1 MKYLQVSISPS
12 LSWSHCAEWLH
23 RALCYSTLSDM
34 QIPRW
39 DSEQQPP
46 AQTASR
52 TEALQPASDV
62 WIKVGLLPS
71 CLHNNTLD
79 TSSAAVG
86 ACGSDYLAGRR
97 SLSLTCKWTWH
108 CSSPGLSEQKC
119 WAQTGPYIYLTNP
132 LIKPHCLV
140 ALTFYPSECSLAGCV
155 CIFSAWRS
163 MSWVTARASE
173 LDWFELSLH
182 VCSWLPTGQRLP
194 HRESGPKEADSEVS
208 AQGKKKDWQWRWHGD
223 SMGSHTLF
231 LI

>member
-1 MKYLQVSISPS
+1 MRLAKLNNAITSAGGAGTTWCWQC
-12 LSWSHCAEWLH
+12 HAEWWSIFRCPSVH
-23 RALCYSTLSDM
+23 PSHDHTVQTGCSEPCATVTLSDP

-97 SLSLTCKWTWH
+97 SLSLWLANGPGTVPVPVTLNKSAELILGHTYTWWT
-108 CSSPGLSEQKC
+108 P
-119 WAQTGPYIYLTNP
+119 P
-132 LIKPHCLV
+132 
-140 ALTFYPSECSLAGCV
+140 
-155 CIFSAWRS
+155 
-163 MSWVTARASE
+163 
-173 LDWFELSLH
+173 
-182 VCSWLPTGQRLP
+182 
-194 HRESGPKEADSEVS
+194 
-208 AQGKKKDWQWRWHGD
+208 
-223 SMGSHTLF
+223 
-231 LI
+231 